1 MAPGVHVLFGSQD
14 GLTTANGAAI
24 ANAGFIVGE
33 REVLAVETGPTAR
46 YADAMLAAIDRV
58 TGLPVR
64 RAVVTHRHPDHAF
77 GIGAFR
83 AAGVEV
89 LMHPAEAAGLLAE
102 GPRLLELMTELVGA
116 EWTGGTAVAPPTA
129 EVGEDLVLDLG
140 GRKVD
145 VAVFPG
151 GHTKG
156 DLVVLDR
163 RTGTA
168 FLGDLVFVRR
178 AATVPHADI
187 GVWLAH
193 LDRLAGLGWKVAVPG
208 HGPPVRDRSGFEDT
222 RRWLGYLRARV
233 ARAVLTGESP
243 AEILDP
249 GVPAEFGGLAEAGP
263 VFGRSVLQL
272 YRRYERMDP
281 AALEAWAAEAP
292 SGEGGG

>member
-1 MAPGVHVLFGSQD
+1 
-14 GLTTANGAAI
+14 
-24 ANAGFIVGE
+24 
-33 REVLAVETGPTAR
+33 
-46 YADAMLAAIDRV
+46 MLAAIDRAA
-58 TGLPVR
+58 GLPVR
-64 RAVVTHRHPDHAF
+64 RAVVTHRHPDHSF

-83 AAGVEV
+83 TAGVEV
-89 LMHPAEAAGLLAE
+89 LMHPAEARALLAE

-116 EWTGGTAVAPPTA
+116 GWTKGTEIAPPTA

-140 GRKVD
+140 GREVE

-168 FLGDLVFVRR
+168 FLGDLVFARR

-187 GVWLAH
+187 GVWLGH
-193 LDRLAGLGWKVAVPG
+193 LDRLAGLGWTAAVPG
-208 HGPPVRDRSGFEDT
+208 HGPLVRDPSGFEDT
-222 RRWLGYLRARV
+222 RAWLGYLRARI

-249 GVPAEFGGLAEAGP
+249 GVPAAFGGLAEAGP
-263 VFGRSVLQL
+263 VFGRAVLQL
-272 YRRYERMDP
+272 YRRYEGMDP
-281 AALEAWAAEAP
+281 AALEAWAEEAP
-292 SGEGGG
+292 PREGGG